1 MYYYYQCHTIE
12 DSDQAVIAITRF
24 EVSAGVR
31 PLLACLPTLVVPSGC
46 WAVPRAQLGVL
57 HASLVFWLC
66 GVAGGAAAYGGN
78 TGDYI
83 D

>member
-31 PLLACLPTLVVPSGC
+31 PLLACLPTLVPTSGC
-46 WAVPRAQLGVL
+46 WAVPRAQLGCFTRLWCFGCAVWR
-57 HASLVFWLC
+57 V
-66 GVAGGAAAYGGN
+66 GRPRTGGN
-78 TGDYI
+78 LGDYI